1 MTTRELEHFIYL
13 VTRIIR
19 PTITV
24 AVVKIKDKMVHLES
38 EGRSAYNVVR
48 GIGTMYIYRLLN

>member
-19 PTITV
+19 PTIRV
-24 AVVKIKDKMVHLES
+24 AVVKIKKDGPFRE
-38 EGRSAYNVVR
+38 VVR
-48 GIGTMYIYRLLN
+48 VGRHITWYVI